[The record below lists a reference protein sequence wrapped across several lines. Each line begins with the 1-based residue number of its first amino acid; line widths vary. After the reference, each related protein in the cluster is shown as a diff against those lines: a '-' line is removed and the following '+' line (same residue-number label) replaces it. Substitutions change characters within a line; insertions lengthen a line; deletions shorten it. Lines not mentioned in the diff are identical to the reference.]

1 MILPKI
7 LEEMQLTFIFEII
20 YKNFYFV
27 TVIELLKSL
36 QLTAVQ
42 IEVIDAVSV
51 EDEVLNKEM
60 VALAEVNL
68 VSNVDTRV
76 SAKAKSFAS
85 AASSTFCCSPD
96 I

>member
-20 YKNFYFV
+20 YKNYFV
-27 TVIELLKSL
+27 TVIKLLKSL

-51 EDEVLNKEM
+51 EDEVLNEEM

-68 VSNVDTRV
+68 VS
-76 SAKAKSFAS
+76 
-85 AASSTFCCSPD
+85 
-96 I
+96 